1 MTSGDDLPR
10 RHGAKNIP
18 GMLVL
23 GALAVHE
30 ISRTIMGMPRAFVTR
45 RIPDAGLDVLRP
57 HCDVTV
63 NPHDRPPT
71 RDELLAAVRGCD
83 GLVPMLADRV
93 DAALLDAA
101 PRLRVVASFAV
112 GLDNVDVPAAG
123 ARGVW
128 VTNTPGVLTDATA
141 ELAWALVLAAARRI
155 AEGDRHVREGR
166 FTGWAPMLMLG
177 LQLQGKTLG
186 VVGAGRIGQAVAR
199 KGPAFGM
206 RVVYCSRTPK
216 PELER
221 ETGAARRDVDALLA
235 ESDVVVLACPL
246 TPETRHLIG
255 RERLARMKRTA
266 VLVNV
271 ARGPVVDEA
280 ALARALQDGAIAG
293 AGLDVYEREPEIH
306 PGLLACPNAVLL
318 PHVGSGTHD
327 TRRRMAVMTC
337 ENCLAGVQGRV
348 PPQAVN
354 AAEVAASRRR
364 IAGT

>member
-1 MTSGDDLPR
+1 
-10 RHGAKNIP
+10 
-18 GMLVL
+18 
-23 GALAVHE
+23 
-30 ISRTIMGMPRAFVTR
+30 MPRPRIFVTR
-45 RIPDAGLDVLRP
+45 RIPEPGLDVLRP
-57 HCDVTV
+57 HGDVAV
-63 NPHDRPPT
+63 NPHDRPPA
-71 RDELLAAVRGCD
+71 RDELLAAVRDCD
-83 GLVPMLADRV
+83 GLVAMLADRI

-101 PRLRVVASFAV
+101 PRLRVVANFAV
-112 GLDNVDVPAAG
+112 GTDNLDIPAAS

-128 VTNTPGVLTDATA
+128 LTNTPGVLTDATA
-141 ELAWALVLAAARRI
+141 ELAWALIFAASRRI
-155 AEGDRHVREGR
+155 AEGDRYVREGR

-186 VVGAGRIGQAVAR
+186 VVGAGRIGRAVAR

-216 PELER
+216 PDLER

-246 TPETRHLIG
+246 TPETRGLLG
-255 RERLARMKRTA
+255 AERLGRMKRTA

-280 ALARALQDGAIAG
+280 ALVRALGSGSIAG
-293 AGLDVYEREPEIH
+293 AGLDVYEKEPEVH
-306 PGLLACPNAVLL
+306 PGLLACPTAVLL

-348 PPQAVN
+348 PPQALN
-354 AAEVAASRRR
+354 AAEVAEARNRTGAS
-364 IAGT
+364 